1 MKQNR
6 PPVRIVI
13 LLFILIAPIVGRTD
27 ELTNELTKAVEQAQ
41 ATKHYLDGLTTND
54 VPIKW
59 RTTLVDKSTDN
70 YAKKIFL
77 RGTNAV
83 LEVGWLKGLTGERTN
98 FFHSTI
104 CNGPT
109 RISMITGLRDSTAI
123 SPPDSK
129 RYAIT
134 TFAKKDGKLS
144 VEVTD
149 SNGYYEII
157 EVCGKDT
164 HPMDGLEYMRTV
176 LGLRKMEHVTD
187 ILSSEIGKDRLENE
201 KK

>member
-6 PPVRIVI
+6 SLMRIVI
-13 LLFILIAPIVGRTD
+13 LLFILIAPIFSKAD

-41 ATKHYLDGLTTND
+41 TTKHYLDGLTTND
-54 VPIKW
+54 VPIKL
-59 RTTLVDKSTDN
+59 RITQADKSTDS

-77 RGTNAV
+77 RGTNVV
-83 LEVGWLKGLTGERTN
+83 LEVGGSKDLTGERTN
-98 FFHSTI
+98 FFHATI

-109 RISMITGLRDSTAI
+109 QITEITGLRDSTAI
-123 SPPDSK
+123 QPPDLK
-129 RYAIT
+129 QYAIT
-134 TFAKKDGKLS
+134 TFTKKDGKVS
-144 VEVTD
+144 VEITG

-176 LGLRKMEHVTD
+176 LGLRQMERVTD
-187 ILSSEIGKDRLENE
+187 ILSNEIGEDRLENR
-201 KK
+201 K